1 MNIGAQM
8 GICRWGEVMSDRNVV
23 GEAFHAI
30 AVCGP
35 RLTAVLG
42 LLAIVVPTYA
52 ESDASQRVIEEIVV
66 RAEKKEAT
74 LQTSPL
80 SIYAIS
86 EEEIEKRGIRTMH
99 DVQYLAPGVTFN
111 QTGPTGFITMRGVG
125 VEFTTI
131 MAEPGVAL
139 HADGIY
145 KGGAMASTIAMFDLE
160 SIEIV
165 RGPQGTLNGRNSTGG
180 SVNIYSR
187 LPGDE
192 ASFEAGLMA
201 GDYDRI
207 RVELSGDIPVSDNLK
222 IRLAGARDEREGYID
237 NVNLNRDEDGE
248 EYSIFKAAAVW
259 TPTEDLEVILRGDL
273 FDMEQTGPVYLFT
286 TAVSG
291 PCCDTFGGL
300 VTPTQSPWKS
310 TGETPNDQEVEVSGV
325 SLEINY
331 QINDSISLR
340 SITADSNQDLEAFR
354 DIDGTSV
361 PFLDSYRLED
371 MDEFSQELTL
381 LGTTGSLDWIVG
393 GYYYKSESN
402 YLGEFNFPAL
412 TPIFKGF
419 YGAAF
424 GLPGPLPT
432 LEGLAERIVP
442 NSGRNDPDLLFLDD
456 GIFEETESKA
466 VYAQGT
472 YSISDQLRATLGVR
486 YTKDEKTFVQ
496 TSTDNLFTGDTCV
509 RQESNEDWNETTG
522 KISIDYRL
530 SDRTFLY
537 ASVSTGYRSG
547 GFDYG
552 SCFDPFDPENLT
564 SYEVGAKMDLSE
576 YLRVNIAAFV
586 YDYEDYQARLF
597 TPLGTETLN
606 APGADIQGVEVEID
620 WLATER
626 FRLSGSVSYLNTEF
640 KDFAAQDPMAPE
652 NGFVDL
658 DGNNLLRSP
667 ELQANLTADFDIP
680 LEAGLLTLRGEFAY
694 MDEQHHSLWNT
705 DIGLEPSRTMI
716 NYRVFFQP
724 AAYESVSVSAFV
736 NNATDDEYH
745 VMVLN
750 SGLVG
755 GTTTAYGA
763 PRTWGVQLRYKM

>member
-1 MNIGAQM
+1 
-8 GICRWGEVMSDRNVV
+8 MSDRNVI
-23 GEAFHAI
+23 GEAFQAI
-30 AVCGP
+30 SVRWL
-35 RLTAVLG
+35 RLPAVLG
-42 LLAIVVPTYA
+42 LLAIVGPAYA
-52 ESDASQRVIEEIVV
+52 ESAGSQRAIEEIVV

-74 LQTSPL
+74 LQSTPI
-80 SIYAIS
+80 SISAIS
-86 EEEIEKRGIRTMH
+86 EEEIEKRGIKTMH

-139 HADGIY
+139 HSDGIY
-145 KGGAMASTIAMFDLE
+145 KGGAMSSTIAMFDLE

-192 ASFEAGLMA
+192 ASFEAGVMG
-201 GDYDRI
+201 GDYDRV
-207 RVELSGDIPVSDNLK
+207 RVELSGDIPVSDTLK
-222 IRLAGARDEREGYID
+222 IRVAGAMDDREGYID

-286 TAVSG
+286 TPVSG

-300 VTPTQSPWKS
+300 VTPTPSPWKS
-310 TGETPNDQEVEVSGV
+310 SGETPNDQEVEVSSV

-331 QINDSISLR
+331 QLNDLITLR
-340 SITADSNQDLEAFR
+340 SITSDSEQDLEAVR

-381 LGTTGSLDWIVG
+381 IGTTGNLEWIVG
-393 GYYYKSESN
+393 AYYYKSESN

-412 TPIFKGF
+412 TPVFKGF

-424 GLPGPLPT
+424 GLSGPLPT
-432 LEGLAERIVP
+432 LAGLAERIVP

-456 GIFEETESKA
+456 AIYEETESQA
-466 VYAQGT
+466 FYVQGS
-472 YSISDQLRATLGVR
+472 YSISERLTATLGIR
-486 YTKDEKTFVQ
+486 NTRDEKTFVQ
-496 TSTDNLFTGDTCV
+496 TSSDNLFTGDTCV
-509 RQESNEDWNETTG
+509 RQESDEDWNETTG
-522 KISIDYRL
+522 KVGIDYRF
-530 SDRTFLY
+530 SDSTLLY

-547 GFDYG
+547 GFDGG

-576 YLRVNIAAFV
+576 YLRVNVAAFV

-606 APGADIQGVEVEID
+606 APGADIHGVEVEID

-626 FRLSGSVSYLNTEF
+626 FRLSGSVSYLDSEF
-640 KDFAAQDPMAPE
+640 KGLSAQDPMAPE

-658 DGNNLLRSP
+658 DGNSLLRSP

-680 LEAGLLTLRGEFAY
+680 LAVGLLTLRGEFAY

-705 DIGLEPSRTMI
+705 DIGLEPSRTMV

-724 AAYESVSVSAFV
+724 AAYERVSLSAFV

>member
-1 MNIGAQM
+1 
-8 GICRWGEVMSDRNVV
+8 MSDRNVI
-23 GEAFHAI
+23 GEAFQAI
-30 AVCGP
+30 SVRWL
-35 RLTAVLG
+35 RLPAVLG
-42 LLAIVVPTYA
+42 LLAIVGPAYA
-52 ESDASQRVIEEIVV
+52 ESAGSQRAIEEIVV

-74 LQTSPL
+74 LQSTPI
-80 SIYAIS
+80 SISAIS
-86 EEEIEKRGIRTMH
+86 EEEIEKRGIKTMH

-139 HADGIY
+139 HSDGIY
-145 KGGAMASTIAMFDLE
+145 KGGAMSSTIAMFDLE

-192 ASFEAGLMA
+192 ASFEAGVMG
-201 GDYDRI
+201 GDYDRV
-207 RVELSGDIPVSDNLK
+207 RVELSGDIPVSDTLK
-222 IRLAGARDEREGYID
+222 IRVAGAMDDREGYID

-286 TAVSG
+286 TPVSG

-300 VTPTQSPWKS
+300 VTPTPSPWKS
-310 TGETPNDQEVEVSGV
+310 SGETPNDQEVEVSSV

-331 QINDSISLR
+331 QLNDLITLR
-340 SITADSNQDLEAFR
+340 SITSDSEQDLEAVR

-381 LGTTGSLDWIVG
+381 IGTTGNLEWIVG
-393 GYYYKSESN
+393 AYYYKSESN

-412 TPIFKGF
+412 TPVFKGL

-424 GLPGPLPT
+424 GLSGPLPT
-432 LEGLAERIVP
+432 LAGLAERIVP

-456 GIFEETESKA
+456 AIYEETESQA
-466 VYAQGT
+466 FYVQGS
-472 YSISDQLRATLGVR
+472 YSISERLTATLGIR
-486 YTKDEKTFVQ
+486 NTRDEKTFVQ
-496 TSTDNLFTGDTCV
+496 TSSDNLFTGDTCV
-509 RQESNEDWNETTG
+509 RQESDEDWNETTG
-522 KISIDYRL
+522 KVGIDYRF
-530 SDRTFLY
+530 SDSTLLY

-547 GFDYG
+547 GFDGG

-576 YLRVNIAAFV
+576 YLRVNVAAFV

-606 APGADIQGVEVEID
+606 APGADIHGVEVEID

-626 FRLSGSVSYLNTEF
+626 FRLSGSVSYLDSEF
-640 KDFAAQDPMAPE
+640 KGLSAQDPMAPE

-658 DGNNLLRSP
+658 DGNSLLRSP

-680 LEAGLLTLRGEFAY
+680 LAAGLLTLRGEFAY

-705 DIGLEPSRTMI
+705 DIGLEPSRTMV

-724 AAYESVSVSAFV
+724 AAYERVSLSAFV

>member
-1 MNIGAQM
+1 MDMLKKTIGGKM
-8 GICRWGEVMSDRNVV
+8 FDRKLV
-23 GEAFHAI
+23 AI
-30 AVCGP
+30 
-35 RLTAVLG
+35 LG
-42 LLAIVVPTYA
+42 LLVVGVPGFA
-52 ESDASQRVIEEIVV
+52 ESRQSERVIEEIVV
-66 RAEKKEAT
+66 RAEKKETT
-74 LQTSPL
+74 LQSTPI
-80 SIYAIS
+80 SITAIG
-86 EEEIEKRGIRTMH
+86 EVEIDKRGIKTMH
-99 DVQYLAPGVTFN
+99 DVQYLAPGVSFN
-111 QTGPTGFITMRGVG
+111 QTGPTGFVTMRGVG

-131 MAEPGVAL
+131 MAEPGVSL
-139 HADGIY
+139 HADGVY
-145 KGGAMASTIAMFDLE
+145 KGGAMSSTIAMFDLA

-180 SVNIYSR
+180 SINIYSR

-192 ASFEAGLMA
+192 ASFEAGLMI
-201 GDYDRI
+201 GDYDRV
-207 RVELSGDIPVSDNLK
+207 RYELTGDIPISENFKV
-222 IRLAGARDEREGYID
+222 RLAGARDEREGYID
-237 NVNLNRDEDGE
+237 NTNLGRDEDGE
-248 EYSIFKAAAVW
+248 DYSIFKASAVW
-259 TPTEDLEVILRGDL
+259 TPTDDLEVILRGDL
-273 FDMEQTGPVYLFT
+273 FDTDQTGPVYLFT
-286 TAVSG
+286 TLVSG

-300 VTPTQSPWKS
+300 VTPTPSPWKS
-310 TGETPNDQEVEVSGV
+310 TGDTPNDQEVEVSGV
-325 SLEINY
+325 SLEVNY
-331 QINDSISLR
+331 QINDSITLR
-340 SITADSNQDLEAFR
+340 SITADSQQDLEATR

-381 LGTTGSLDWIVG
+381 IGTSGNLDWILG
-393 GYYYKSESN
+393 AYYYESESN

-432 LEGLAERIVP
+432 LAGLAERIVP
-442 NSGRNDPDLLFLDD
+442 DSGRNDPDLLFLDD
-456 GIFEETESKA
+456 AIYEETESRA
-466 VYAQGT
+466 FYAQGT
-472 YSISDQLRATLGVR
+472 YSISDKLRATLGVR
-486 YTKDEKTFVQ
+486 TTRDEKTFVQ

-509 RQESNEDWNETTG
+509 LQESDEDWNETTG
-522 KISIDYRL
+522 KIGFDYDL

-537 ASVSTGYRSG
+537 GSVSTGYRSG
-547 GFDYG
+547 GFDGG

-564 SYEVGAKMDLSE
+564 AYEVGAKMDLSDT
-576 YLRVNIAAFV
+576 LRVNATAFV

-606 APGADIQGVEVEID
+606 APGADIQGLEIEFD

-626 FRLSGSVSYLNTEF
+626 FRLSGSISYLNTEF
-640 KDFAAQDPMAPE
+640 KDFSAADPMAPE

-658 DGNNLLRSP
+658 DGNHLLRAP

-680 LEAGLLTLRGEFAY
+680 LEVGLVTLRGEFAY

-705 DIGLEPSRTMI
+705 DIGLEPSRTMT
-716 NYRVFFQP
+716 NFRVFFDP
-724 AAYESVSVSAFV
+724 AAYESLSVSAFV
-736 NNATDDEYH
+736 NNAGDDEYH